1 MPSTQIEASV
11 RNVIRL
17 LIEKAREGFRET
29 IDWCAFNKEKDLRC
43 VDMSTQSK
51 TASRWCH
58 SCPSESPSRE
68 QLKGVR
74 NFFKIV
80 SLPSSPGLPNPSCP
94 RLSHP
99 SPAHSLCLFHFNSF
113 RWSSI
118 AARLCLL
125 YLSYS
130 PPFKFAIE
138 RIYIDYNVK
147 IRQIDKIDK
156 SILMAIQQ
164 RKIYIFHWAPG
175 WSSVFPMLSC
185 FDVSSDCAPDFFQL
199 NSSLICVS
207 ILKKRDTAAATALLH
222 NR

>member
-1 MPSTQIEASV
+1 MWTCPPKAKPRRVDVTLVQAKAPAESSLKAWEISLKLYRFLLRPVSPIHRVLVWAIH
-11 RNVIRL
+11 RRLIRFVYSI
-17 LIEKAREGFRET
+17 LIPFVG
-29 IDWCAFNKEKDLRC
+29 
-43 VDMSTQSK
+43 
-51 TASRWCH
+51 
-58 SCPSESPSRE
+58 P
-68 QLKGVR
+68 
-74 NFFKIV
+74 
-80 SLPSSPGLPNPSCP
+80 
-94 RLSHP
+94 P
-99 SPAHSLCLFHFNSF
+99 SPPACVFFTSLTHHRSKWVNS
-113 RWSSI
+113 RSNE
-118 AARLCLL
+118 
-125 YLSYS
+125 Y
-130 PPFKFAIE
+130 
-138 RIYIDYNVK
+138 IYIDYNVK